1 MGRSHSQHNKKEEE
15 EEEEEKMFAFICLG
29 GKM

>member
-1 MGRSHSQHNKKEEE
+1 MGRSHSQHNKKEK